1 MRAQEW
7 TKKRKDSEVTTEIR
21 FPEKTRLIGKETGS
35 FYRDAFVVRTTKPD
49 LDSKQVY
56 HAIFGY
62 LPKPVQGLLKIRN
75 SIVKWLGFKASDT
88 GMSLPLKE
96 MSEGRQAGFLTIEMV
111 SDAEVIC
118 AAYEKHM
125 DMWLSVMRLSEHE
138 YALSTLVNL
147 KTTSGRIYMTV
158 IKPFHKMVVTYSIR
172 QALKAGR
179 I

>member
-1 MRAQEW
+1 M
-7 TKKRKDSEVTTEIR
+7 TTEIR

-96 MSEGRQAGFLTIEMV
+96 MSEGRQAGFLTIEVV
-111 SDAEVIC
+111 SDTEVIC